1 MDRLKEQ
8 VAFVTGAGNGMG
20 QVVAT
25 MFAKEGACVAVTDRC
40 AENLQHTVDHIIAAG
55 GRAIPIVCDV
65 TDEESV
71 RAALAKT
78 VDTFGAVT
86 VLYNNAGIMPA
97 ADHSVVDTPQE
108 VWDQVQQVNLKGVF
122 QVCKHGIPWLQQAG
136 GGSVINVASFVA
148 RVGCTVPQDS
158 YTASKGAVIAL
169 TKSLAAQFGRQD
181 IRVNAIC
188 PGPIATP
195 MLMEWLLSDP
205 EAEAL
210 RLARIP
216 LGRLGRPEDVGH
228 LAVYLASVES
238 SWMTGA
244 ELNIDGGITAFYF

>member
-1 MDRLKEQ
+1 
-8 VAFVTGAGNGMG
+8 MG

-25 MFAKEGACVAVTDRC
+25 MFAQEGACVAVTDSR
-40 AENLQHTVDHIIAAG
+40 AENLQDAVDRIEAAG
-55 GRAIPIVCDV
+55 GRATPIVCDV

-71 RAALAKT
+71 RRALAET
-78 VDTFGAVT
+78 ADTFGTVT
-86 VLYNNAGIMPA
+86 VLYNNAGIMPVE
-97 ADHSVVDTPQE
+97 DHSVLDTSQE
-108 VWDQVQQVNLKGVF
+108 VWDQVQQVNLKGVYL
-122 QVCKHGIPWLQQAG
+122 VCKHGIPWLQQAG

-169 TKSLAAQFGRQD
+169 TKSLAAQFGSHG
-181 IRVNAIC
+181 IRANAIC

-195 MLMEWLLSDP
+195 MLMGWLLANP

-216 LGRLGRPEDVGH
+216 MGRLGRPDDVAH
-228 LAVYLASVES
+228 LAVYLASMES

>member
-1 MDRLKEQ
+1 MDRLSEQ
-8 VAFVTGAGNGMG
+8 VAFVTGAGSGMG

-25 MFAKEGACVAVTDRC
+25 MFAREGACVAVTDRR
-40 AENLQHTVDHIIAAG
+40 AEDVQRTADRIEASG
-55 GRAIPIVCDV
+55 GRATPIVCDV

-71 RAALAKT
+71 RRALAET
-78 VDTFGAVT
+78 AATCGAVT

-97 ADHSVVDTPQE
+97 ADHSVLDTPQE
-108 VWDQVQQVNLKGVF
+108 VWDHVQEVNLKGVYL
-122 QVCKHGIPWLQQAG
+122 VCKHGIPWLQQAG

-169 TKSLAAQFGRQD
+169 TKSLAAQFGRQG
-181 IRVNAIC
+181 IRANAVC

-195 MLMEWLLSDP
+195 MLMEWLLANP

-216 LGRLGRPEDVGH
+216 MGRLGRPEDVGH
-228 LAVYLASVES
+228 LAVYLASAES

-244 ELNIDGGITAFYF
+244 EINLDGGITAFYF